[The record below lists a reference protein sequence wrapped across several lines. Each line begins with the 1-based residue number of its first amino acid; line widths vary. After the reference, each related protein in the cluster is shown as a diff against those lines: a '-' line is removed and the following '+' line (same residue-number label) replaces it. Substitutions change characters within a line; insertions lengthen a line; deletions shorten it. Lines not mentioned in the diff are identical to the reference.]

1 LANETVITVCG
12 VLGQDPELRFTPAGK
27 PVASLSI
34 ASTPSRYD
42 RSTSQWTD
50 GTTMWMRA
58 SAWGDMAENVAES
71 LRKGMWVIAQGRLG
85 QRDYTTRE
93 GENRSVLQLEV
104 DHIGPDLRRQR
115 AQVTKQAPT
124 GQGGFGGQQ
133 PAQPAAFGSGNV
145 PTAAQDPW
153 GTGGAP
159 TGEPPF

>member
-1 LANETVITVCG
+1 MANETVITVCG

-27 PVASLSI
+27 PVANLSI

-42 RSTSQWTD
+42 RNTSQWTD

-58 SAWGDMAENVAES
+58 SAWGEMAENVAES
-71 LRKGMWVIAQGRLG
+71 LRKGMWVIARGRLG

-124 GQGGFGGQQ
+124 GQQGNFGGQ

-145 PTAAQDPW
+145 PAAAQDPW
-153 GTGGAP
+153 GTGGAQP
-159 TGEPPF
+159 SEPPF

>member
-1 LANETVITVCG
+1 MANETVITVCG

-27 PVASLSI
+27 PVANLSI

-50 GTTMWMRA
+50 GTTMWLRA

-71 LRKGMWVIAQGRLG
+71 LCKGMRVIAQGRLV

-93 GENRSVLQLEV
+93 GENRSALQLEV

-115 AQVTKQAPT
+115 AQVTKQAT
-124 GQGGFGGQQ
+124 TSQQGGITR
-133 PAQPAAFGSGNV
+133 QPAAFGSGNV
-145 PTAAQDPW
+145 PAAAQDPW
-153 GTGGAP
+153 GTGGTHP
-159 TGEPPF
+159 EPPF

>member
-1 LANETVITVCG
+1 MANETVITVCG

-27 PVASLSI
+27 PVANLSI

-42 RSTSQWTD
+42 RGTSQWTD

-71 LRKGMWVIAQGRLG
+71 LRKGMWVIAQGRLV

-104 DHIGPDLRRQR
+104 GRIGPDLRRQR

-124 GQGGFGGQQ
+124 GQQGGFAQQ
-133 PAQPAAFGSGNV
+133 PPQPAAFGSGNV
-145 PTAAQDPW
+145 PAAAQDPW
-153 GTGGAP
+153 GTGGTHP
-159 TGEPPF
+159 GEPPF

>member
-1 LANETVITVCG
+1 MANDTVITVHG

-27 PVASLSI
+27 PVANLSI
-34 ASTPSRYD
+34 ASTPIRYNQQAG
-42 RSTSQWTD
+42 QWDD

-71 LRKGMWVIAQGRLG
+71 LRKGMWVLAQGRLV

-115 AQVTKQAPT
+115 AQVTKQAPASQ
-124 GQGGFGGQQ
+124 QGGFGGQQ

-145 PTAAQDPW
+145 PAAQDPW

-159 TGEPPF
+159 TSEPPF

>member
-1 LANETVITVCG
+1 MANETVITVCG

-27 PVASLSI
+27 PVAKLSI

-42 RSTSQWTD
+42 RSTSQWAD

-71 LRKGMWVIAQGRLG
+71 LRKGMWVITQGRLV

-115 AQVTKQAPT
+115 AQVTKQAPA
-124 GQGGFGGQQ
+124 GQQGGFAQQ

-153 GTGGAP
+153 GTGGAQP
-159 TGEPPF
+159 AEPPF

>member
-1 LANETVITVCG
+1 MANETVITVCG

-27 PVASLSI
+27 PVANLSI

-42 RSTSQWTD
+42 RNTSQWTD

-58 SAWGDMAENVAES
+58 SAWGEMAENVAES
-71 LRKGMWVIAQGRLG
+71 LRKGMWVIAQGRLV

-124 GQGGFGGQQ
+124 GQQGGFAQQ

-145 PTAAQDPW
+145 PAAAQDPW
-153 GTGGAP
+153 GTGGAQP
-159 TGEPPF
+159 SEPPF

>member
-1 LANETVITVCG
+1 MANDTVITVCG
-12 VLGQDPELRFTPAGK
+12 VLGQDPELRFTQTGK
-27 PVASLSI
+27 PVANLSI
-34 ASTPSRYD
+34 ASTPSRYNQKAG
-42 RSTSQWTD
+42 QWDD

-58 SAWGDMAENVAES
+58 SAWGDMAENVSES
-71 LRKGMWVIAQGRLG
+71 LRKGMWVIAQGRIV

-93 GENRSVLQLEV
+93 GENRSALQLEV

-124 GQGGFGGQQ
+124 GQGGFGGQ

-145 PTAAQDPW
+145 PAAAQDPW